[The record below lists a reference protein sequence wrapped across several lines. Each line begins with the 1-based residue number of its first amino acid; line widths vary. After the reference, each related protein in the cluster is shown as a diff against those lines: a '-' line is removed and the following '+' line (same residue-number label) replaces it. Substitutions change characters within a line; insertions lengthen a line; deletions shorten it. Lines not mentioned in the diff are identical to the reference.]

1 MKLRSVFKKMSK
13 ILLTLV
19 VLFGFAS
26 QTNAASSSLNFT
38 RVNWQDKTSQK
49 LPFSPGE
56 SFHIKYVTGTKTY
69 AYCND
74 YPYKTPQGVQY
85 NLIEEITDPGK
96 VYILS
101 KAPVT
106 EENNNY
112 LDYYVAQVAYWI
124 YDLEQ
129 RGGGDATR
137 DSSVRYLQTQV
148 NNAVSYDNT
157 AKRIRNLVDEAKRQ
171 SATSNDVTLSTS
183 TSTLTFTLSS
193 DGKYYVSNDI
203 TVSSNGKYSVDVNG
217 PKGTTKEDISNGFRV
232 KVPVSSIDGTTKISA
247 TVTGSKK
254 VNHAYLYKAPNKASD
269 GREYQSM
276 SILTLED
283 STKKVELAGDITI
296 TTKVSISKVDAT
308 TSEELPGAKLT
319 IKDSDGNVVVP
330 TWESGTEPRIIEGL
344 KPGKYYLTEEIAPE
358 GYELSTQTIM
368 FEVKADGSTTKVV
381 MENYPKKPN
390 TVYISKQDATT
401 GEELPGAHLELW
413 NEAGKLIYAWVSG
426 NEPEE
431 IDDLEPGKY
440 YLTEVLAPEG
450 YELSTETVE
459 FTVNEDGT
467 VDGTVVMFNKPETI
481 VEVPSTSSF
490 KTITTTLI
498 GIIVIGLGSAFIYR
512 NYKKNEEI

>member
-1 MKLRSVFKKMSK
+1 MF
-13 ILLTLV
+13 LLTLV
-19 VLFGFAS
+19 VLFGFGVEA
-26 QTNAASSSLNFT
+26 NAASASMNFT

-74 YPYKTPQGVQY
+74 YPYRSPIGVEY
-85 NLIEEITDPGK
+85 SLSKEITDPGK
-96 VYILS
+96 LYILS
-101 KAPVT
+101 KAPLK

-124 YDLEQ
+124 YDLEE
-129 RGGGDATR
+129 GNVEFTNTG
-137 DSSVRYLQTQV
+137 SIKYLQTQV
-148 NNAVSYDNT
+148 NNAASYDNT
-157 AKRIRNLVDEAKRQ
+157 AKRIRNLVDEAKKK
-171 SATSNDVTLSTS
+171 TTVDSNITLSTS
-183 TSTLTFTLSS
+183 SNTLTFTLSS

-203 TVSSNGKYSVDVNG
+203 TVSTNGKYSVDVKG

-232 KVPVSSIDGTTKISA
+232 KVPVSSIDGTTKVSA
-247 TVTGSKK
+247 TVTGTKK
-254 VNHAYLYKAPNKASD
+254 VNHAYLYKANSKASD
-269 GREYQSM
+269 GSVYQDMSM
-276 SILTLED
+276 FVVED
-283 STKKVELAGDITI
+283 SSKKIDLAGDITI
-296 TTKVSISKVDAT
+296 TTKVSISKIDAT
-308 TSEELPGAKLT
+308 TGGELAGAKLT
-319 IKDSDGNVVVP
+319 VKDSDGKVVDSW
-330 TWESGTEPRIIEGL
+330 TSTEEVHVIEGL

-401 GEELPGAHLELW
+401 GEELSGAHLELRDEKG
-413 NEAGKLIYAWVSG
+413 NLIEAWVSSDEAHIVEG
-426 NEPEE
+426 
-431 IDDLEPGKY
+431 LKPGKY

-459 FTVNEDGT
+459 FTVKEDGT
-467 VDGTVVMFNKPETI
+467 VDGNVVMLNKPETI

-490 KTITTTLI
+490 KTIATTLI

-512 NYKKNEEI
+512 NYRKNEEI